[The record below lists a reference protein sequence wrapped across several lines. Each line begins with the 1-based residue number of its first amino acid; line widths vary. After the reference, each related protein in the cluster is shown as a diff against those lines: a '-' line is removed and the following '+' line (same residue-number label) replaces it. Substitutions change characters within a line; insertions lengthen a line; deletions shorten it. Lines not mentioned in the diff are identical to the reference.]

1 MVNIFRAGQ
10 LREHVS
16 AWESLTS
23 DSFILDA
30 IKHYH
35 IEFES
40 AVPCQAQEPRHIYSS
55 LSDKEV
61 IDGEISKLLL
71 KGVIKRTCHTG
82 NRFVSNVFVRPKK
95 DGTYRMILNL
105 KSLNE
110 FVVYQHFKIDNILTA
125 LKLMRPK
132 CFMASV
138 DLKDAYYSVPIASE
152 DRKFLKFEWKGAY
165 YQYTCL
171 PNGLACAPRLFT
183 KILKPIYVHLHSVG
197 HVSMGHIDD
206 SFLVGYTRTACEL
219 NIQHTVEC
227 FDSLG
232 LPGVQF
238 GRLHYR
244 QLEKD
249 KSRALQLCKG
259 NYDGPVTLSNDSRS
273 ELEWWVNNITS
284 SFMPITQDKPD
295 FTLTTD
301 ASKIGWGAVCGDNK
315 TGGCWD
321 LDEQQYHINY
331 LESKAVLLGLKS
343 LCSGTQNKHIRIQS
357 DNTTTVAYLN
367 AMGGIKSLNCNDMA
381 IQIWEWCSQRNI
393 WISASHIPGSI
404 NVEADKES
412 RKINDSTEWSLSM
425 IVYNRLA
432 QLWGAFQLDNT
443 LPSEDRGG
451 PIFRSASCPPV
462 AHTTLVSSASMVIG
476 GPPSPSTATQRS
488 TDSTSQ
494 HNSSSI
500 GKDPKTVSMSSLR
513 QSILKRNISE
523 AATSTIMQSWA
534 ANTHKQYQPYVAQ
547 WLEFCRGRKTNPY
560 DPPIGTVLDFL
571 VTLHDRGLKYST
583 LNTARS
589 AISAVILPT
598 NNHTIGTHPL
608 VSRFMR
614 GIYKSNPPTPR
625 YHTTWNVQTV
635 LTYLSSQDSVEKLD
649 LKSLTLTLL
658 MPIALVSAQ
667 RGQSIH
673 MLDTACMKV
682 TESSY
687 EFSLPEHVK
696 QSRPSFKTPSVI
708 LKAYPVNKA
717 LCVYS
722 HLTEYLRRT
731 QSLRGAETKLFISFV
746 KPHKRVSRDTIS
758 RWIRTTMESA
768 GIDISMFKPHSTRM
782 AATSK
787 AKGASVPIQEILRT
801 TGWSSSGTFDRF
813 YDKPLMEESTFASAV
828 LNND

>member
-1 MVNIFRAGQ
+1 MVNTFRAGQ

-23 DSFILDA
+23 DPFILDA

-35 IEFES
+35 IEFKSE
-40 AVPCQAQEPRHIYSS
+40 VPYQAQEPRHIYAS

-71 KGVIKRTCHTG
+71 KGVIERTCLTG
-82 NRFVSNVFVRPKK
+82 NGFVSNVFVRPKK

-110 FVVYQHFKIDNILTA
+110 FVVYQHFKMDNILTA

-152 DRKFLKFEWKGAY
+152 DRKFLSFEWKGDY

-183 KILKPIYVHLHSVG
+183 KILKPIYAHLHSVG

-206 SFLVGYTRTACEL
+206 SFLVGYTRSACEL

-232 LPGVQF
+232 FVIHPEKSVLIPIQELEFLGFLLNSISMTIRLPPSKAAHVKSACENLLSETKVTIRELAHVIGLLVSSLPGVQF

-273 ELEWWVNNITS
+273 ELEWW
-284 SFMPITQDKPD
+284 
-295 FTLTTD
+295 
-301 ASKIGWGAVCGDNK
+301 
-315 TGGCWD
+315 
-321 LDEQQYHINY
+321 
-331 LESKAVLLGLKS
+331 
-343 LCSGTQNKHIRIQS
+343 
-357 DNTTTVAYLN
+357 
-367 AMGGIKSLNCNDMA
+367 
-381 IQIWEWCSQRNI
+381 
-393 WISASHIPGSI
+393 
-404 NVEADKES
+404 
-412 RKINDSTEWSLSM
+412 
-425 IVYNRLA
+425 
-432 QLWGAFQLDNT
+432 LDNP

-462 AHTTLVSSASMVIG
+462 AHTTLVSSASTVIG
-476 GPPSPSTATQRS
+476 GPPSPSTTTQRS

-523 AATSTIMQSWA
+523 AATSIIMQSWA

-547 WLEFCRGRKTNPY
+547 WLAFCRGRETNPY

-571 VTLHDRGLKYST
+571 VTLHDKGLKYST

-614 GIYKSNPPTPR
+614 GIYKANPPASR

-635 LTYLSSQDSVEKLD
+635 LTYLSAQDSVEKLD
-649 LKSLTLTLL
+649 LKSLTLKLL
-658 MPIALVSAQ
+658 MLIALVSAQ

-673 MLDTACMKV
+673 MLDTAFMKV

-746 KPHKRVSRDTIS
+746 
-758 RWIRTTMESA
+758 
-768 GIDISMFKPHSTRM
+768 
-782 AATSK
+782 
-787 AKGASVPIQEILRT
+787 
-801 TGWSSSGTFDRF
+801 
-813 YDKPLMEESTFASAV
+813 
-828 LNND
+828 